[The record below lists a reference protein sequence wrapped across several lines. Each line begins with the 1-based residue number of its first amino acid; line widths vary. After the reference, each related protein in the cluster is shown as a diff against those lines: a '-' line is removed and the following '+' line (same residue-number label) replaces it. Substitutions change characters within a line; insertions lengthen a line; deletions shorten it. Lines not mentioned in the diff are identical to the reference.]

1 MPLDRFARDLLHWF
15 DSHGRTQLPWRSDR
29 SPYRV
34 WLSEI
39 MLQQT
44 QVATVIPYYERFLA
58 RFPDVRALAEAPLEE
73 VLALWAGLGY
83 YARARNLHRCAQ
95 AVVRAHGGE
104 LPRDIDALTALPGIG
119 RSTAGAILAFSS
131 DQRHP
136 ILDGN
141 VRRVLARYHAV
152 EGPPAARTVEN
163 RLWELADAHTPAAR
177 VADYTQA
184 IMDLGATV
192 CTRVRPRCT
201 ICPLAADCRAH
212 NDGDVDRYPAAKAR
226 RQPPVRSRLFLIL
239 RRASGHILLEARPPS
254 GIWGGL
260 WSLPEIDTH
269 AGVEAWCEAHG
280 LRVRRSTALGVM
292 RHTFS
297 HFHLDIHPLLMEVR
311 TSTRAVMDADRWL
324 WYKDG
329 DAVEVGLPAPVR
341 RLLDLLDAHDSP
353 ETPDDPH
360 RAMRKARQ
368 DR

>member
-1 MPLDRFARDLLHWF
+1 MQSDRFAPALLRWF
-15 DSHGRTQLPWRSDR
+15 DGHGRTQLPWQHER

-58 RFPDVRALAEAPLEE
+58 RFPDVRTLAAAPLDD

-83 YARARNLHRCAQ
+83 YARARNLHRCAE

-104 LPRDIDALTALPGIG
+104 FPHDIDALTTLPGIG

-131 DQRHP
+131 GQRHP

-152 EGPPAARTVEN
+152 EGPPSAGAVEN
-163 RLWELADAHTPAAR
+163 RLWEFADLHTPAAR

-192 CTRVRPRCT
+192 CTRTGPRCA
-201 ICPLAADCRAH
+201 ICPLARDCRAC
-212 NDGDVDRYPAAKAR
+212 NDGAVDRYPAARAR
-226 RQPPVRSRLFLIL
+226 KQAPVRSRRFLIV
-239 RRASGHILLEARPPS
+239 RRGSGHILLEARPPT

-269 AGVEAWCEAHG
+269 AGADSWCEAHG
-280 LRVRRSTALGVM
+280 LRVRRSTSWAVM

-297 HFHLDIHPLLMEVR
+297 HFHLDIHPLLLEVK
-311 TSTRAVMDADRWL
+311 TSTRAIMDGDRWL

-329 DAVEVGLPAPVR
+329 DAIEIGLPAPVR
-341 RLLDLLDAHDSP
+341 RLLDRLDAHDSP
-353 ETPDDPH
+353 EARDDPH
-360 RAMRKARQ
+360 RALRKTRQ